1 MHDLIVAGLL
11 ALAALSMPST
21 QERAPRASDAR
32 TRDIYV
38 SVVDRNGKPAAGLGI
53 ADFTVREDGVA
64 REVVNVAPATE
75 PLTISVLVDDSEA
88 ATQAIPFMRD
98 GLSAFVEAVSG
109 KAEVAIATFGER
121 PTSQIDFTTST
132 EALKK
137 TAGRLFQRSGSGSY
151 LLDALIEASRGLEKR
166 APKRG
171 AILVLTTEGVE
182 FSNRSYQQ
190 VLAAIRNSGATLHV
204 ISLGQPSLSQA
215 DEMRNRNMA
224 IAEGTAQTGGR
235 RDQVLALSGLPDRL
249 KQVAEDLTNQ
259 YVVTYGR
266 PESLIPP
273 EKVQVSVSRAGL
285 TARARTR
292 LAER

>member
-1 MHDLIVAGLL
+1 MQQLIVASLL
-11 ALAALSMPST
+11 ALAAMSSSS
-21 QERAPRASDAR
+21 QQRAPRASDAR

-38 SVVDRNGKPAAGLGI
+38 SVVDRSGKPAPGLTT

-75 PLTISVLVDDSEA
+75 PMTISLLVDNSEA
-88 ATQAIPFMRD
+88 ATEAIPFIRD
-98 GLSAFVEAVSG
+98 GLAAFLDGVSG
-109 KAEVAIATFGER
+109 KADVAIATFGER
-121 PTSQIDFTTST
+121 PNSEIDFTTST

-137 TAGRLFQRSGSGSY
+137 TAARLFQRSGSGAY
-151 LLDALIEASRGLEKR
+151 LLDALIEASRGLQKR

-171 AILVLTTEGVE
+171 AIVVVTTEGVE

-190 VLAAIRNSGATLHV
+190 ALEALRNSGATLHV
-204 ISLGQPSLSQA
+204 ISLGQPSSSQA
-215 DEMRNRNMA
+215 DEMRNRNIT
-224 IAEGTAQTGGR
+224 IAEGTEQTGGR
-235 RDQVLALSGLPDRL
+235 RDQVLAFSGLPDRL
-249 KQVAEDLTNQ
+249 KQVADDLTHQ

-273 EKVQVSVSRAGL
+273 EKVQVTVTRPGL

-292 LAER
+292 VAER